1 MYRVRSSGRSDAQQL
16 AWPGVAAA
24 QVAMQG
30 SEGKRLAD
38 AVPQPHEV
46 GRCPRRFVYAD
57 GLAGSCFHVSQPEH
71 RDLDG
76 CGKLIG

>member
-1 MYRVRSSGRSDAQQL
+1 
-16 AWPGVAAA
+16 
-24 QVAMQG
+24 MQG